1 MLFVPFVTDFFCLFV
16 AEPWYDASAFLD
28 LAAREVQM
36 QYPIAI
42 IASVAL
48 FFSLGTRE
56 RLEIRDSFEF
66 EPSAQTVRKIRWPK
80 RSIEV
85 ALSTSLLSPGA
96 NIKSDSDVVGAARRA
111 LARWSSLSNINFVIT
126 WSTATSVSPADAGDG
141 VSLLTIAGTP
151 ENEAFNSEATTG
163 RTRVFFDP
171 ETGNIAEADIS
182 INPKPRAED
191 GTQLQFSTDGT
202 PGTYDLEATFTHEI
216 GHMLGLDH
224 SSVLSST
231 MQGRQAFNGT
241 FGLPALT
248 ERTLSEEDRQKI
260 RGLYGPK
267 LKLGRIEGRLV
278 DNRTPGTLMPLNGVN
293 VWAENVVNGR
303 LIASD
308 VTAEDGTYRLE
319 GLAPGL
325 YRVVVASGADTA
337 QKFRSFELSSQ
348 IIVKPDVATPLSS
361 SLVPQ
366 QASVLNPK
374 VIGLNAELSTV
385 ALPLTPGKRVKIYF
399 GGEGVDQVP
408 GTSIAVN
415 SPFFTVD
422 PATLAR
428 EQIAAPFPV
437 VSIELQVA
445 ANAPFGDYTLRLQSN
460 SGETAYVPGAIT
472 IDPGAASTFANP
484 VDDFRF
490 FVTQQYTDLTGREPD
505 SAMLDK
511 LTAQLSG
518 CNSRSDCLRMRRIEI
533 STNLLVENELPA
545 TGVFLYGLYSAALGR
560 QPRYAELETDRAL
573 ILGQKSELEAMRL
586 ALTTAFMER
595 GEFKRRFPA
604 TMKPSDFVDSLL
616 ATIVQTTG
624 VDLASERSLLI
635 GLLDDSANGRAAVL
649 TRLASDQRV
658 VDANYNHALVLFQYF
673 TYLRRNP
680 DEAAYNAWVNTL
692 KSKPLRDPDAARSL
706 VCNFLNSTEYQNRF
720 TMVATHTNREC
731 N

>member
-1 MLFVPFVTDFFCLFV
+1 
-16 AEPWYDASAFLD
+16 
-28 LAAREVQM
+28 M
-36 QYPIAI
+36 QYPVAI
-42 IASVAL
+42 IASVAMFL
-48 FFSLGTRE
+48 ALGSRE

-66 EPSAQTVRKIRWPK
+66 EPSTQTARKIRWPRK
-80 RSIEV
+80 TIEV
-85 ALSTSLLSPGA
+85 ALSTSLLSPGS

-111 LARWSSLSNINFVIT
+111 LARWSSLSNINFVVT
-126 WSTATSVSPADAGDG
+126 WSQVASVSPSATGDG
-141 VSLLTIAGTP
+141 ISLITIAVTP

-171 ETGNIAEADIS
+171 ETGEIAEADIS
-182 INPKPRAED
+182 INPRPRAED

-216 GHMLGLDH
+216 GHLLGLDH
-224 SSVLSST
+224 SPVWSST

-241 FGLPALT
+241 FGFPALT
-248 ERTLSEEDRQKI
+248 ERTLTEDDRQKI
-260 RGLYGPK
+260 RSLYGSK
-267 LKLGRIEGRLV
+267 LRLGRIEGRLV
-278 DNRTPGTLMPLNGVN
+278 DNRTAGALLPLNGVN

-319 GLAPGL
+319 GLAPGQ
-325 YRVVVASGADTA
+325 YRVVVASGADAA
-337 QKFRSFELSSQ
+337 QKFRSFELSNQ
-348 IIVKPDVATPLSS
+348 VAVKADVATPLNS
-361 SLVPQ
+361 SLVPP
-366 QASVLNPK
+366 QAPALNPK

-445 ANAPFGDYTLRLQSN
+445 PNAPFGDYTLRLQSN

-472 IDPGAASTFANP
+472 IDPGVASTFSNP

-490 FVTQQYTDLTGREPD
+490 FITHQYTDLTGREPD
-505 SAMLDK
+505 AATLDK
-511 LTAQLSG
+511 LNAQLSG
-518 CNSRSDCLRMRRIEI
+518 CNSRSDCLRARRIDI
-533 STNLLVENELPA
+533 STSLLVENELPA
-545 TGVFLYGLYSAALGR
+545 TGVFLYGLYSSGLGR
-560 QPRYAELETDRAL
+560 LPRYAELESDRAL
-573 ILGQKSELEAMRL
+573 VLSHKSELEAMRMAL
-586 ALTTAFMER
+586 ASAFVER
-595 GEFKRRFPA
+595 AEFKRKFPA
-604 TMKPSDFVDSLL
+604 TMKPTEFVDTLL
-616 ATIVQTTG
+616 AAMVQATG
-624 VDLASERSLLI
+624 VDLSSERSLLI
-635 GLLDDSANGRAAVL
+635 GLLDDAANGRAGVL
-649 TRLASDQRV
+649 MRLAADQRV

-680 DEAAYNAWVNTL
+680 DEAGLNAWVNTL
-692 KSKPLRDPDAARSL
+692 KSKPLRDADAARSL
-706 VCNFLNSTEYQNRF
+706 VCNFLNSAEYQSRF
-720 TMVATHTNREC
+720 TMTPTHTSREC